1 MVEAGMAKTPYEIL
15 GVAPDAPPGDIRK
28 AYRKLA
34 KKLHPDL
41 NPNDAAAE
49 TRFKEVSAAYE
60 LLSDPEKRGK
70 FDRGEIDAEGHERQ
84 ERQFYRG
91 FADGPMGGKYTA
103 QEGFASE
110 EDLQAFMA
118 DLFGGRS
125 SRHNIKAK
133 GGDLNYTLE
142 VSFLEAANGAKKT
155 VTMPDGRSL
164 KINIP
169 AGLRDRQSL
178 RLRGQGLPGYNGGPN
193 GDAYVE
199 VHVRH
204 DPMFTRKDEDIHIEL
219 PVSLNEAVLG
229 GTIDVPTIDGSVSM
243 AVPKNANTGTR
254 LRLRGKGLPM
264 GKGKERG
271 HQYVTLKVILPK
283 DGDKEL
289 TAFMEEWAKKHAY
302 NPRKTGSRTGAG
314 G

>member
-1 MVEAGMAKTPYEIL
+1 MKDPYSIL
-15 GVAPDAPPGDIRK
+15 GLSKEASQDQLRK
-28 AYRKLA
+28 TYRELA
-34 KKLHPDL
+34 KKLHPDI
-41 NPNDAAAE
+41 NPNDAEAE
-49 TRFKEVSAAYE
+49 TRFKEVSAAYD

-70 FDRGEIDAEGHERQ
+70 FDRGEIDAEGHERP

-91 FADGPMGGKYTA
+91 FADGPEGGKYTE
-103 QEGFASE
+103 QEGFANA
-110 EDLQAFMA
+110 EDLEAFMA
-118 DLFGGRS
+118 DLFGGRAGRS
-125 SRHNIKAK
+125 GRTNIKAK

-142 VSFLEAANGAKKT
+142 VTFLEAAKGAKKT

-204 DPMFTRKDEDIHIEL
+204 DSLFSRKDDDIHIEL
-219 PVSLNEAVLG
+219 PISLNEAVLG
-229 GTIDVPTIDGSVSM
+229 GSIDVPTIDGSVSM
-243 AVPKNANTGTR
+243 SVPKNANTGTR

-264 GKGKERG
+264 RGGKERG
-271 HQYVTLKVILPK
+271 HQYVTLKVVLPK
-283 DGDKEL
+283 DEDADL
-289 TAFMEEWAKKHAY
+289 TAFMEEWSKKHAY
-302 NPRKTGSRTGAG
+302 NPRRTDNKSGAG
-314 G
+314 S

>member
-1 MVEAGMAKTPYEIL
+1 MKDPYDVLGLAKDVPQ
-15 GVAPDAPPGDIRK
+15 DQIRK
-28 AYRKLA
+28 TYRELA

-41 NPNDAAAE
+41 NPNDEAAE

-60 LLSDPEKRGK
+60 LLSDAEKRGK

-84 ERQFYRG
+84 ERQFYREY
-91 FADGPMGGKYTA
+91 ADGPAGGKYTA

-110 EDLQAFMA
+110 EEMQAFMA
-118 DLFGGRS
+118 DLFGGRA
-125 SRHNIKAK
+125 SRTNVKAK

-142 VSFLEAANGAKKT
+142 VTFLEAAKGAKKT
-155 VTMPDGRSL
+155 VSMPDGRSL

-169 AGLRDRQSL
+169 AGMRDRQSL

-204 DPMFTRKDEDIHIEL
+204 DPMFTRKDDDIHIEL
-219 PVSLNEAVLG
+219 PISLNEAVLG
-229 GTIDVPTIDGSVSM
+229 GPIDVPTIDGSVSM

-264 GKGKERG
+264 GKSKERG
-271 HQYVTLKVILPK
+271 HQYVTLTVVLPK
-283 DGDKEL
+283 DGDADL
-289 TAFMEEWAKKHAY
+289 TAFMEEWAKEHAY
-302 NPRKTGSRTGAG
+302 NPREARNKTGAG
-314 G
+314 S